1 MKHLKVLYTPSGR
14 AGEYAD
20 HGYAV
25 NLYRGCTHGCK
36 YCYVPG
42 VVRCDRA
49 VFHASVS
56 PRPNIL
62 RNLEQDL
69 TTIGAEVGTLP
80 EPIFLCFT
88 CDPYHP
94 GDTSITRRAIELI
107 LASGNAVNILTKGG
121 RRAERDF
128 DLLVSDKR
136 NKIGATLTFL
146 DEERSREWE
155 PGAALPEDRME
166 MLGQAWNK
174 KIHTWVSMEPVLDM
188 DTALEIINLTSPYV
202 DHFKVGR
209 WNHSA
214 EADKMDWA
222 WFAREAKKML
232 DFCGNEY
239 TIKADLLKAIDTA
252 VIQ

>member
-1 MKHLKVLYTPSGR
+1 MKKHLKVLYTPAGR
-14 AGEYAD
+14 AGEYAN

-25 NLYRGCTHGCK
+25 NLYRGCTHGCR

-42 VVRCDRA
+42 VVRCDRTA
-49 VFHASVS
+49 FHAEVKE
-56 PRPNIL
+56 RQKL
-62 RNLEQDL
+62 LQYLQADL
-69 TTIGAEVGTLP
+69 VEVGELK

-94 GDTSITRRAIELI
+94 GDTTTTRHAIEMI
-107 LASGNAVNILTKGG
+107 LESGNAVNILTKGG

-128 DLLVSDKR
+128 DLLASDKR

-166 MLGQAWNK
+166 MLGQAWNR

-188 DTALEIINLTSPYV
+188 ETSLEIINLTSPYV

-214 EADKMDWA
+214 EADKMDWR
-222 WFAREAKKML
+222 WFAREAKILL
-232 DFCGNEY
+232 DDCGNDY
-239 TIKADLLKAIDTA
+239 TIKADLLKAIETA
-252 VIQ
+252 KQ